1 MNRRIPTR
9 CLVFAL
15 VAVGL
20 SGCKMYKPFPLTQEQ
35 VLPVR
40 HVYDEV
46 FAEARTYIRAN
57 DGLPRQVIAQMIA
70 ARDEQ
75 MRAILTD
82 DQWARFEAYERDN
95 WSLEIYREFRPAYR
109 DYGGTISV
117 PPSGPGIGGSDPLE

>member
-1 MNRRIPTR
+1 MNHRIPTR

-35 VLPVR
+35 VLPVQ

-46 FAEARTYIRAN
+46 FAEARTYIREN
-57 DGLPRQVIAQMIA
+57 DGLPRQVIAEMIA

-82 DQWARFEAYERDN
+82 DQWARFEAFERDN
-95 WSLEIYREFRPAYR
+95 WSLKIYREFRPAYR
-109 DYGGTISV
+109 AYGGTIWV
-117 PPSGPGIGGSDPLE
+117 PPSGPGIGGTDPLE